1 MDCDGLLAKTGDR
14 SENVVSGFGPVERFR
29 RSVVVGDEGG
39 DRILQFLD
47 AAMDAAPDLALG

>member
-1 MDCDGLLAKTGDR
+1 MAKAGDR
-14 SENVVSGFGPVERFR
+14 SEEVVSGFGPEERFR

-47 AAMDAAPDLALG
+47 TAVDAASDLALG